1 MLKTTW
7 AVFSICALAISLAG
21 CADPTGERPE
31 RVFVAPGKYVLYDCP
46 QLAATEAQFIARDKE
61 LTRLMARAKEG
72 PAGGLISTMV
82 YDPDYYSNLGEL
94 HDVQR
99 EQRNKSCAPGIK
111 PAKLVQPGTPKRR

>member
-1 MLKTTW
+1 MRGLKIF
-7 AVFSICALAISLAG
+7 AGMAIAGSLAG

-46 QLAATEAQFIARDKE
+46 QLAAVEARFIARDKE
-61 LTRLMARAKEG
+61 LTRLMARARQG
-72 PAGGLISTMV
+72 PAGGAISTMV

-99 EQRNKSCAPGIK
+99 EQRSKNCAPGIK
-111 PAKLVQPGTPKRR
+111 PAKLIETPGKRR